1 VIVGV
6 FFARPPPPPP
16 PKKTKTPKIIR
27 LAEQLITVR
36 GEWKVEILKKI
47 SEFLLKIVVL
57 SCLLLTACNDNATLS
72 ADDRE
77 TLFQASSNRALFD
90 GNYAGIER
98 IDALKKKGDF
108 GIGVFGELDG
118 EMILL
123 DGVVYQTQNDG
134 KILRPPESTTLTF
147 SMVTSFEPDTTRE
160 LGSISN
166 LDALKAAI
174 NPLIENKDA
183 FYAIRIDGSFD
194 YVKARSLP
202 KQKQPYQSLTDILN
216 HQPEF
221 EFSELRGTVIGFWC
235 PDYVGQLNAAG
246 YHLHFISEDRTQGG
260 HINDISISNAKL
272 QLDKTWRFKSEPAK

>member
-1 VIVGV
+1 MAKK
-6 FFARPPPPPP
+6 FAR
-16 PKKTKTPKIIR
+16 I
-27 LAEQLITVR
+27 
-36 GEWKVEILKKI
+36 
-47 SEFLLKIVVL
+47 LLKIVVL
-57 SCLLLTACNDNATLS
+57 SCLLLTACNEDATLS
-72 ADDRE
+72 PDDRE
-77 TLFQASSNRALFD
+77 TLFQVSSNRALFD

-118 EMILL
+118 EMVLL

-134 KILRPPESTTLTF
+134 KILQPPESATLTF
-147 SMVTSFEPDTTRE
+147 SMVTSFEPDITRE
-160 LGSISN
+160 LSSISN

-174 NPLIENKDA
+174 NPLLENKDA

-202 KQKQPYQSLTDILN
+202 KQNKPYQSLTDILN

-221 EFSELRGTVIGFWC
+221 EFRQLQGTVIGFWC

-246 YHLHFISEDRTQGG
+246 YHLHFISADRTQGG
-260 HINDISISNAKL
+260 HINDVSISNAKL
-272 QLDKTWRFKSEPAK
+272 QLDKTWQFKIETAK